1 MKLATTDPTLERLD
15 EKIVWYDRK
24 SILNQRLFKWLKG
37 IVIGAAALVP
47 LSAGLRMPAVITGGL
62 GVLIAILEGL
72 QELNQYDHN
81 WIIYRSTCEALKH
94 EKYLYL
100 AKAGPYSNAS
110 DPHALLAERI
120 ESLISQE
127 HAKWVSGREEATKTK
142 PATAL
147 PK

>member
-15 EKIVWYDRK
+15 EQIVWYDRK